1 MNNDKEED
9 RKIFRSISLFGGIQ
23 IIQVIISIIRSKIV
37 AILLGPS
44 GIGMLS
50 LFLSTTNIISTFSG
64 LGLNFSA
71 VRQISLANNQNDAS
85 SLNRVVNVFKRWMYF
100 TAILGLFITLT
111 FSRQLSF
118 YTFGNYVHTSSFVIL
133 SISLIFTALYNR
145 NIAVLQG
152 MQKLKHL
159 AYSAVLG
166 SGISLTLSIPFFY
179 FMGEQGIVISILSG
193 SIITYITS
201 TIFIKWKNFKSS
213 LISFS
218 SLYHEGKD
226 SVKLGM
232 IMMISS
238 LIGTLVTFLVN
249 IYIRKSGGIND
260 VGLYQA
266 GITLTTQYIG
276 LIFTSMSMD
285 YFPRLSSV
293 SENNDQVK
301 NLVNKQLNIIFL
313 IASPLI
319 ILLIILAPFIINTLF
334 SNEFNSIVT
343 FVRIVCLGLLFKTA
357 SFPIGY
363 ISFAKGDK
371 KTFFIFDALLG
382 NVMTITFN
390 IILYKY
396 FGLNGLGVSFLLV
409 FLIYFFVITYIT
421 KIKYSFNIDNLF
433 YFNFFKILIIAT
445 LSFGITFFS
454 ISIYSIL
461 AQLIIITYISFRSYS
476 DLNRIIDFRIYFNK
490 YKR

>member
-1 MNNDKEED
+1 MSNDKEEN
-9 RKIFRSISLFGGIQ
+9 RKIFHSISLFGGIQ
-23 IIQVIISIIRSKIV
+23 VIQVIISLIRSKIV

-50 LFLSTTNIISTFSG
+50 LFSSTTNIISTFSG

-71 VRQISLANNQNDAS
+71 VRQISLANNSNDTS
-85 SLNRVVNVFKRWMYF
+85 LLNRAINVFKQWMYF
-100 TAILGLFITLT
+100 TAILGLFITLI
-111 FSRQLSF
+111 FSKQLSF
-118 YTFGNYVHTSSFVIL
+118 YTFGNNGYTSSFIIL

-152 MQKLKHL
+152 LQKLKHL

-166 SGISLTLSIPFFY
+166 SGISLILSIPVFY
-179 FMGEQGIVISILSG
+179 LMGENGIVYSILG
-193 SIITYITS
+193 ASIVTFIIS
-201 TIFIKWKNFKSS
+201 SIFIKWNNFESS
-213 LISFS
+213 YISFS
-218 SLYHEGKD
+218 RLYHEGKD
-226 SVKLGM
+226 SVKLGL

-238 LIGTLVTFLVN
+238 LIGTIVTFLVN
-249 IYIRKSGGIND
+249 IYIRNLGGIND

-390 IILYKY
+390 ILLYKY